1 MSEIDTKAVEGEV
14 AGNPVSGGTNLVVC
28 AYEGTDG
35 QLSKVWEKMTGVKP
49 VVITVEPDADIR
61 DILAG
66 IIADNNVAD
75 DFILAP
81 ANCVPCAKISI
92 VELATPLVFLD
103 VQGNKVYGE
112 RLPKP
117 FSKEKLVEMLPA
129 QDQTAEEFLK
139 DYFKKNLHRPV
150 EAGFRFGNIV
160 TPVYRANPCEH
171 LVIEAFVRK
180 KFVFA
185 TPQGYAAITHL
196 IDQYLLNE

>member
-1 MSEIDTKAVEGEV
+1 MAKSKIPEAVGNV
-14 AGNPVSGGTNLVVC
+14 AGKVASGGTNLVVC

-35 QLSKVWEKMTGVKP
+35 QLSKVWDKMTGVKP
-49 VVITVEPDADIR
+49 VVITTKPDADIR
-61 DILAG
+61 DILAD

-81 ANCVPCAKISI
+81 ANCLPCSKISME
-92 VELATPLVFLD
+92 ELATPLVFLD

-129 QDQTAEEFLK
+129 DGKTSEEFLK
-139 DYFKKNLHRPV
+139 DYFKKNLHRPI

>member
-1 MSEIDTKAVEGEV
+1 MDKSNTSKNKTD
-14 AGNPVSGGTNLVVC
+14 LVVC

-35 QLSKVWEKMTGVKP
+35 QLSKVWKKMTGVEP
-49 VVITVEPDADIR
+49 VVITVEPNADIR

-66 IIADNNVAD
+66 IIADNRVTD
-75 DFILAP
+75 DFILVP
-81 ANCVPCAKISI
+81 ANCVPCAKISME
-92 VELATPLVFLD
+92 ELATPLVFLD

-129 QDQTAEEFLK
+129 DGQTTEEFLK
-139 DYFKKNLHRPV
+139 DYFKKNLHRPI